1 VHVKVAQLA
10 LFPPGGLA
18 GFEPEP
24 RGASRRDRTTSGV
37 ILLSLIVALAATIA
51 ALALAWAR
59 NGAVAGLLD
68 TVLQQVRGMLGIG

>member
-1 VHVKVAQLA
+1 MPSVAASSSSAVVESEAGSQTTEYA
-10 LFPPGGLA
+10 L
-18 GFEPEP
+18 
-24 RGASRRDRTTSGV
+24 V
-37 ILLSLIVALAATIA
+37 MILAATIA

>member
-1 VHVKVAQLA
+1 MQLGSA
-10 LFPPGGLA
+10 YAP
-18 GFEPEP
+18 
-24 RGASRRDRTTSGV
+24 
-37 ILLSLIVALAATIA
+37 SLIVVLAATIA